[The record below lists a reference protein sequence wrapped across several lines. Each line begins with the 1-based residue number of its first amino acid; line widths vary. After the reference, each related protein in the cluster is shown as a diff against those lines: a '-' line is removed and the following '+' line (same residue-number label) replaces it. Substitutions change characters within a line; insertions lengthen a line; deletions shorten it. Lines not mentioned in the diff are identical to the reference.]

1 MTAPAAFVSRIRTLL
16 DALAAREP
24 VAYDLGTPQLV
35 EAAELDELVALGGEA
50 VAVLMELAATLP
62 ARPAAYAVLALGRIG
77 EQRTV
82 PALRGLR
89 AAYEGREP
97 KDEWDFAVI
106 GQATL
111 ALRALAAEETPR

>member
-1 MTAPAAFVSRIRTLL
+1 MTASAAFVSRIRALL
-16 DALAAREP
+16 VALAARDP

-35 EAAELDELVALGGEA
+35 EAEELDELVALGGDA

-77 EQRTV
+77 EQHTV
-82 PALRGLR
+82 QALRELR
-89 AAYEGREP
+89 AAYERREP

>member
-1 MTAPAAFVSRIRTLL
+1 VTASADLRNRIRALL

-35 EAAELDELVALGGEA
+35 EAEELDELVALGDEA
-50 VAVLMELAATLP
+50 VLVLTELAATLP

-77 EQRTV
+77 ERRTI
-82 PALRGLR
+82 PALRELR
-89 AAYEGREP
+89 TAYERREP
-97 KDEWDFAVI
+97 KDGWDFAVI

-111 ALRALAAEETPR
+111 ALRTLAVEETPC